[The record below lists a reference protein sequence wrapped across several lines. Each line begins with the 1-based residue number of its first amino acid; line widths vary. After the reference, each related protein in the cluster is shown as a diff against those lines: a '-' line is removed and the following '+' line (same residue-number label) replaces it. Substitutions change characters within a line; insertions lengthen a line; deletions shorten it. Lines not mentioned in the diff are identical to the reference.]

1 MIAVFEALFPVFALI
16 VVGAILKRSHFMGED
31 AWKGMAEL
39 CYFIL
44 YPALLI
50 KTLSTADLS
59 KVSISGYSA
68 TLVTTVLVMTVIL
81 LALRPVLKARG
92 ISGAAF
98 TSLFQGVTRW
108 HGFVALA
115 VTGLL
120 YGDPGL
126 TYIALTIAIF
136 VPFLNFI
143 NVVILSI
150 FADQAFSM
158 RKLVLQV
165 LRNPFI
171 SACAFGLTLNF
182 TGLGIPKVAYSFL
195 DILGGGGLGLGL
207 LTVGAGLRFS
217 LAFEDTLMVTL
228 GAVLRLIAMPLLMYY
243 SASFFGID
251 GLARTVAMIAA
262 AVPTAASSY
271 VLARQMGGDAALMA
285 SIITAQVLA
294 AIITMPAIL
303 WLAGR

>member
-1 MIAVFEALFPVFALI
+1 MLAVFEALFPVFALI
-16 VVGAILKRSHFMGED
+16 ILGAVLKRRGPMGEE
-31 AWKGMAEL
+31 AWKGLAEL
-39 CYFIL
+39 CYFFL

-50 KTLSTADLS
+50 KTLSVADLS
-59 KVSISGYSA
+59 TIAISSYTA
-68 TLVTTVLVMTVIL
+68 VLITTVAIMTVFL
-81 LALRPVLKARG
+81 LGLWPVLKANG
-92 ISGAAF
+92 VGGSAF

-108 HGFVALA
+108 NGFVALA

-126 TYIALTIAIF
+126 TYIALIIAIF
-136 VPFLNFI
+136 VPVLNFV
-143 NVVILSI
+143 NVVVLSVY
-150 FADQAFSM
+150 AGQTFSF

-171 SACAFGLTLNF
+171 SACAFGLFLNL
-182 TGLGIPKVAYSFL
+182 TGLGIPRVAYNFL

-217 LAFEDTLMVTL
+217 LDFRDNLMVAL
-228 GAVLRLIAMPLLMYY
+228 GVTLRLIAMPLLMYA

-251 GLARTVAMIAA
+251 GLARAVAMIAA

-271 VLARQMGGDAALMA
+271 ILSRQMGGDASLMA
-285 SIITAQVLA
+285 NIITAQVLA

-303 WLAGR
+303 WLAAY

>member
-16 VVGAILKRSHFMGED
+16 VLGAVLKRRGPMGEE
-31 AWKGMAEL
+31 AWKGLAEL
-39 CYFIL
+39 CYFFL

-50 KTLSTADLS
+50 KTLSVADLS
-59 KVSISGYSA
+59 TVAISSYSSMLI
-68 TLVTTVLVMTVIL
+68 TSVIIMTGFL
-81 LALRPVLKARG
+81 LALWPVLKAKQV
-92 ISGAAF
+92 SGPAF

-136 VPFLNFI
+136 VPVLNFI
-143 NVVILSI
+143 NVVVLSI
-150 FADQAFSM
+150 FAGQAFSWQ
-158 RKLVLQV
+158 KLVLQV

-171 SACAFGLTLNF
+171 SACAFGLTLNL
-182 TGLGIPKVAYSFL
+182 TGLGVPKVAYNFL

-217 LAFEDTLMVTL
+217 LEFRDNLMVAL
-228 GAVLRLIAMPLLMYY
+228 GVVLRLIAMPLLMYV

-271 VLARQMGGDAALMA
+271 VLSRQMGGDAALMA
-285 SIITAQVLA
+285 NIITAQVLA

-303 WLAGR
+303 WLAAY

>member
-16 VVGAILKRSHFMGED
+16 ILGAILKRRGPMGEE
-31 AWKGMAEL
+31 AWKGLAEL

-44 YPALLI
+44 YPALLV

-59 KVSISGYSA
+59 RVSISSYSA
-68 TLVTTVLVMTVIL
+68 TLISTVIIMTTIL
-81 LALRPVLKARG
+81 MVLRPLLKAKG

-120 YGDPGL
+120 YADPGL

-136 VPFLNFI
+136 VPFLNFV
-143 NVVILSI
+143 NVVVLSI
-150 FADQAFSM
+150 FAGQSFSF
-158 RKLVLQV
+158 RRLALQI

-182 TGLGIPKVAYSFL
+182 TGLGIPRVAYSFL

-207 LTVGAGLRFS
+207 LTVGAGLQFS
-217 LAFEDTLMVTL
+217 LDFKDNLMVAL
-228 GAVLRLIAMPLLMYY
+228 GVILRLIAMPLLMYF
-243 SASFFGID
+243 SASLFGMD

-285 SIITAQVLA
+285 NIITAQVLA

-303 WLAGR
+303 WLAGH